1 MHTCGMHGSVA
12 MALAES
18 SLHAAPRGQNMARAG
33 EEVHEKKH
41 NAPWRQKPP
50 LSSVPVLTPG
60 RELETTR
67 STPPSSSSHRSTFPN
82 ASRSSPSIH
91 PFRKLWKDRGI

>member
-1 MHTCGMHGSVA
+1 

-18 SLHAAPRGQNMARAG
+18 SHHAAPRGQNMARAG

-67 STPPSSSSHRSTFPN
+67 STPAQFVIPQEHISQRILEQSVDTPFS
-82 ASRSSPSIH
+82 AS
-91 PFRKLWKDRGI
+91 FGKDRGI